1 MFNLIEAEALGGVR
15 QDVRVDRVRGVRSP
29 VRDRAFLRGQGLH
42 DATQERKHGETAV
55 LQFLDLELFQVTR
68 FGQAERVKATARG
81 DVAGNESV
89 VKRVRRDASSVRFG
103 ATDQDGFDGQNRPE
117 GCVT

>member
-29 VRDRAFLRGQGLH
+29 VRDRAFLRGQGLN

-55 LQFLDLELFQVTR
+55 LQFLDLELFQVTG
-68 FGQAERVKATARG
+68 FGQAERVKATTWG
-81 DVAGNESV
+81 DI
-89 VKRVRRDASSVRFG
+89 
-103 ATDQDGFDGQNRPE
+103 TD
-117 GCVT
+117 C